1 MVPNPIRT
9 SSPIQKQT
17 RNPRLPRASTF
28 PIAERQAL
36 VPRLNLPSHLNLFTN
51 QTLQPPTPM
60 SNFSTA
66 TAGMSFAGPSMS
78 FPSLLPSPA
87 SPNAGS
93 AALSLL
99 LPPTPPPP
107 MSDLPFSPLNSAGL
121 RRNELQLPS
130 SPLHHNYTFESDLNS
145 LLQALTPSS
154 DSQQTPNPE
163 VPNLTHQQYKFDPMA
178 SPTSVPT
185 TQSFLPESRNVTNFV
200 PETPISFPPANNCI
214 GTSVSAP
221 TNVPAPMSISTP
233 VSVPAS
239 LPPTYSVSL
248 PAMSSTSLP
257 VTTLPSIPEE
267 IPKDPGSARYPY
279 PSSLP
284 TNYSVS
290 VSREAPNNNFPP
302 IGNVNLPTEF
312 VSATLNATGV
322 NTRSPNYAQLQNGN
336 ENNLGTVGAP
346 PLKQARVPAQDLTPA
361 GAPQRRVRGR
371 RSSPNS
377 TLVCPECNQ
386 LYSRRDNLRAHLRGI
401 HHGDKPYKC
410 NNCGERF
417 RWASTLRSHEAT
429 NKCRRDGATPRRRG
443 RARGTSSTPS
453 PQVST
458 PVSTSNFAAA
468 VISSH
473 TDEQILTERPAAPV
487 SRPIETLP
495 QLNQLQDVGNVS
507 NFPAWEEGNTV
518 GQGGKK
524 HSSVER
530 PSTEFIDYA
539 RQNVSMEPQLDSA
552 NPLVL
557 SAPWSELCRVFEDA
571 QDGNG
576 LSTER

>member
-51 QTLQPPTPM
+51 QTFQPPTPM
-60 SNFSTA
+60 PNFSTA

-130 SPLHHNYTFESDLNS
+130 SPLHHNYTLESDLNS
-145 LLQALTPSS
+145 LLQALTPAS
-154 DSQQTPNPE
+154 DSQQTPNRE
-163 VPNLTHQQYKFDPMA
+163 VPNLTHQQYRLDSMA
-178 SPTSVPT
+178 PAASVLP
-185 TQSFLPESRNVTNFV
+185 TQSFFPEPRNVTNFV
-200 PETPISFPPANNCI
+200 PENSIAFPAENNCI
-214 GTSVSAP
+214 GTSVSEP
-221 TNVPAPMSISTP
+221 SISAP

-248 PAMSSTSLP
+248 PVMSPTSLP
-257 VTTLPSIPEE
+257 VTTLPSNMEE
-267 IPKDPGSARYPY
+267 VPKDSGNPRYPY

-284 TNYSVS
+284 SNYSVS
-290 VSREAPNNNFPP
+290 VPHEAPNSNNFPSA
-302 IGNVNLPTEF
+302 GNVNLQTEF
-312 VSATLNATGV
+312 VSAALNANGV
-322 NTRSPNYAQLQNGN
+322 NNRAPNYAQLKNGN
-336 ENNLGTVGAP
+336 ENNLRTVDVL
-346 PLKQARVPAQDLTPA
+346 PLKQARAPAQDLTPA
-361 GAPQRRVRGR
+361 TVPQRRVRGR

-443 RARGTSSTPS
+443 RARGTSATPS

-468 VISSH
+468 VISSR
-473 TDEQILTERPAAPV
+473 TNEQILAETPVPV
-487 SRPIETLP
+487 SRLNETLP
-495 QLNQLQDVGNVS
+495 QSDQLQNVGNVS
-507 NFPAWEEGNTV
+507 DLPTWQEGNIV
-518 GQGGKK
+518 EQDRKK
-524 HSSVER
+524 NSSVER
-530 PSTEFIDYA
+530 PSSGFIDYA
-539 RQNVSMEPQLDSA
+539 GQNVSVEPQLDST
-552 NPLVL
+552 NSLVL

-571 QDGNG
+571 QDVDG